1 LNLKNVDAL
10 KKNDKFAAIDIGSH
24 NCRLLISE
32 KNQGVI
38 KSVFNSSKPTNLIKN
53 LSYNNEFNYKN
64 IKKTIDSLSF
74 FAKKINSMNVK
85 EYKCIATEACRSVI
99 NPEFFVEEVKKNTG
113 LKVEIIGSVEEA
125 RLSMKSC
132 NIYISKIKKLG
143 LIFDIGGGSTELSCF
158 NTKPNEIITKSIS
171 YGVINLDEKC
181 QIFSEEHV
189 KNDLNRHF
197 SNYFQHFKI
206 RDDEKFLAIGSCS
219 TVTSLCCVFLN
230 LPFYNPKKI
239 EGYEMYSEDV
249 NTTIKYLEN
258 VNDNELQKH
267 PCIGDRYM
275 LLKNGIKILKI
286 IMDKFPI
293 SKIIVTQKGLRDAI
307 TEEIILDYEKNKSS

>member
-1 LNLKNVDAL
+1 MNLKNVDAL

-181 QIFSEEHV
+181 QIFSEKHV

-206 RDDEKFLAIGSCS
+206 RNDEKFLAIGSCS

-286 IMDKFPI
+286 IKNLMLL
-293 SKIIVTQKGLRDAI
+293 LR
-307 TEEIILDYEKNKSS
+307 K